1 MVTVNEHELLRIW
14 ELGQPRH
21 PIDRALLLCAW
32 SRPDRLPESL
42 AHLPLGT
49 VNIDLLRRRAD
60 LFGRKLELQV
70 PCGQCGETLELPL
83 DVGELLAQFEGQEM
97 PENIWVDGRH
107 FRLPT
112 NMDLAAIA
120 NSLDMEE
127 AALHLLERCCLQ
139 SVNDAAITAEVAVM
153 ADTELEKA
161 DPMAD
166 PRLAAACPE
175 CGKTIEAVFDPAT
188 LLWDE
193 IQAYGKELLRQ
204 VHTLAVAYGWTEQ
217 EVLALAPRRR
227 KEYLAMVEEESAVM
241 KRGRR

>member
-1 MVTVNEHELLRIW
+1 MMTVNERELLRIW

-32 SRPDRLPESL
+32 SRPDRQPDSL

-49 VNIDLLRRRAD
+49 VNIDLLRRRVD

-70 PCGQCGETLELPL
+70 PCGHCVETLELPL
-83 DVGELLAQFEGQEM
+83 DVGELLAQFEGQEIS
-97 PENIWVDGRH
+97 ENIEVDDHR

-120 NSLDMEE
+120 NSLDIEE
-127 AALHLLERCCLQ
+127 AALHLLERCSLQ
-139 SVNDAAITAEVAVM
+139 SVNDATITAEVAAM
-153 ADTELEKA
+153 ADAELEKA

-166 PRLAAACPE
+166 PWFAAVCPE

-217 EVLALAPRRR
+217 EVLALAPQRR
-227 KEYLAMVEEESAVM
+227 KAYLAMVEEEDAVTL
-241 KRGRR
+241 RGPR